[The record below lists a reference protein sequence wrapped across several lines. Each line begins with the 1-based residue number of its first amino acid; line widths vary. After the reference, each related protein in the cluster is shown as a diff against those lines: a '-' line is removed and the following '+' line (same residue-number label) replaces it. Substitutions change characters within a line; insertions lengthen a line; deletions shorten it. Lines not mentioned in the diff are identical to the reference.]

1 MKDSPASCDSTVFY
15 SGHFSNGRRHELQV
29 AEVDVGQI
37 LKNFRDFR
45 TLDGDQAAVLLKLQG
60 NVEPLTENKTI
71 WALSI
76 VQFTLF

>member
-1 MKDSPASCDSTVFY
+1 
-15 SGHFSNGRRHELQV
+15 
-29 AEVDVGQI
+29 
-37 LKNFRDFR
+37 
-45 TLDGDQAAVLLKLQG
+45 LDGDQAAVLLKLQG